1 MFCFITNDH
10 KTIIKC
16 RWGSGAAIGSA
27 VDSWQ
32 NLRGGLRGKDPKNF
46 ILFTSRGKANSL
58 K

>member
-32 NLRGGLRGKDPKNF
+32 NLRGGLRGKDPEKF
-46 ILFTSRGKANSL
+46 YSL
-58 K
+58 YI